1 MRIFQLWF
9 QILLIIGFYL
19 ILFGVNSISASSHCQ
34 IEQQL
39 ILIQLKKELDF
50 NSSLSSK
57 LVSWDPNAADCCTW
71 IGVNCSIRG
80 QVIGLDLSNEM
91 ISGDID
97 NSSALFSLKNIETL
111 NLAENDFNFT
121 HIPSGFGSLTSLRS
135 LNLSNSWFSGQI
147 PVQLSQLTKLQVLDL
162 SSPFSLGILSLKL
175 ENPNLGMLIKN
186 LTRLRVLYLDG
197 VDISAQKSDW
207 CQALSSS
214 LLDLEALSLSDCQ
227 LSGPLDDSLGNLQ
240 SLSVIRLAQ
249 NNLSTPIPDFFGN
262 FRNLTV
268 LHLGACN
275 LRGTFPSKV
284 LELQKLQSLD
294 LSSNMNL
301 HGSLS
306 DFPVNGSLQS
316 LVLSNT
322 NLSGAIPESIGNL
335 KSLSRIELPNNNF
348 SGRIPK
354 SMENLTQLTYLDLSL
369 NNFTGQI
376 PSFQLCKNLTHIDL
390 SRNSLSGT
398 IPSAHFQDLQNLV
411 LINLRFNTF
420 NGSLPSSLFNLQ
432 QLQKIQLSNNNF
444 DGVLA
449 NFTNPSASL
458 LDTLDLSSNKLKG
471 QIPKSFFQLGRLN
484 ILLLSSNNLNGTIYT
499 KDFQGL
505 SNLTTLDLSFNNL
518 SVITSPIP
526 LSHLPK
532 FFSLRLASCNLQK
545 FPKLHNQSRLIT
557 LDLSDNKIDGE
568 IPNWIWQ
575 LGNGGL
581 SYLNLSRNQLNSLQ
595 EPYFLPD
602 LAVLDLHSNRL
613 HGAIPI
619 PPKTATFI
627 DYSNNLFNSS
637 LPETIGVNLLYAY
650 FFSVSNNLLTGEI
663 PGSICNATYLKVLD
677 LSNNNLTGRIPQC
690 LIESGG
696 SLGLGV
702 LNLGNNSLSSQI
714 KVTFPRNCSFNTLD
728 LHGNSLEGSVPR
740 SLVNCRMLE
749 VLNLGNNMINDTYPC
764 FLGDNTNLRVLVLRS
779 NRFHGSMGCG
789 EEQQNNWSNIQ
800 ILDIAHNSFTGTVP
814 SDFFSHWDAMMADN
828 NGGEHSHSLMKHLS
842 FTVLQVYDD
851 GIYYQNSVR
860 VTIKGLELELV
871 KILTLFTSID
881 MSNNHFSGQIPSTI
895 GRLKALYLLNVS
907 HNEFTGSIPPSLGD
921 LYHLESLDMSS
932 NKLTGKIPSVLTDLP
947 FLSSFDLSYNQLE
960 GRIPTGSQFQT
971 FQDTSYKGNNGL
983 CGFPLSRSCTTSVAV
998 SAPNSRESNDDGFDW
1013 HSVFYG
1019 MAVGSVSTILY
1030 SVCKRGTCY

>member
-1 MRIFQLWF
+1 MEA
-9 QILLIIGFYL
+9 YL
-19 ILFGVNSISASSHCQ
+19 RL
-34 IEQQL
+34 
-39 ILIQLKKELDF
+39 
-50 NSSLSSK
+50 
-57 LVSWDPNAADCCTW
+57 
-71 IGVNCSIRG
+71 CSIFNNCKR
-80 QVIGLDLSNEM
+80 
-91 ISGDID
+91 
-97 NSSALFSLKNIETL
+97 SSFPT
-111 NLAENDFNFT
+111 T
-121 HIPSGFGSLTSLRS
+121 
-135 LNLSNSWFSGQI
+135 
-147 PVQLSQLTKLQVLDL
+147 
-162 SSPFSLGILSLKL
+162 IL
-175 ENPNLGMLIKN
+175 M
-186 LTRLRVLYLDG
+186 V
-197 VDISAQKSDW
+197 
-207 CQALSSS
+207 
-214 LLDLEALSLSDCQ
+214 
-227 LSGPLDDSLGNLQ
+227 
-240 SLSVIRLAQ
+240 
-249 NNLSTPIPDFFGN
+249 
-262 FRNLTV
+262 
-268 LHLGACN
+268 
-275 LRGTFPSKV
+275 
-284 LELQKLQSLD
+284 
-294 LSSNMNL
+294 
-301 HGSLS
+301 
-306 DFPVNGSLQS
+306 
-316 LVLSNT
+316 
-322 NLSGAIPESIGNL
+322 
-335 KSLSRIELPNNNF
+335 
-348 SGRIPK
+348 
-354 SMENLTQLTYLDLSL
+354 
-369 NNFTGQI
+369 
-376 PSFQLCKNLTHIDL
+376 
-390 SRNSLSGT
+390 
-398 IPSAHFQDLQNLV
+398 
-411 LINLRFNTF
+411 
-420 NGSLPSSLFNLQ
+420 
-432 QLQKIQLSNNNF
+432 
-444 DGVLA
+444 
-449 NFTNPSASL
+449 
-458 LDTLDLSSNKLKG
+458 NKLKG